1 MIIFWQAGWPHMI
14 PAVKEAEA
22 CDIAWNMAVRY
33 PILSVTTMLLA
44 SVHLRMLQSKSQVR
58 AHSSLVCIMG
68 LSA

>member
-1 MIIFWQAGWPHMI
+1 MI